1 MSGLASGRAGVVLQ
15 ESLWANIGVSRQ
27 IFRALFLVLILSCF
41 VNILILTSPIYM
53 MQIYDRVLVT
63 SQVDTLIFLS
73 LIGLGALIVMG
84 LIDGARSLMLNRLG
98 RYIDLALREPVLT
111 RTITQS
117 RLRPG
122 NQRKLLEDLST
133 MRNYIGSPA
142 IVPFI
147 DAPWVPFFVVII
159 AMLHPWMGI
168 LAAGSAVLLFGL
180 ALANDL
186 LTRRALRLAYAQHA
200 SAMEFAAAAVQNSEA
215 VLAMG
220 MQPSV
225 ARRYREQIDK
235 MGDMTLHAG
244 DVGSGITAASK
255 VIRTV
260 VQSAALG
267 LGAYLVIRAEMT
279 PGGMIAASIILGR
292 ALAPIEQ
299 TIGSWRQALAAR
311 DGYASVRA
319 QMKDTPVM
327 EEHIGLPM
335 LGGRLTVE
343 NVSLQLP
350 DAPRPVLRN
359 ISFVV
364 EQGTVVALVGPSASG
379 KSTLCRLLVGANTPS
394 AGVVRLDGANIT
406 GLSSEDLQRFVGYLP
421 QSVDLFGGT
430 VSDNIAR
437 LRVPDDAAVVEAARR
452 AGCHEMILRLP
463 KGYET
468 ELGPGGSFLSA
479 GQRQRIG
486 FARALYGDP
495 RLLVLDEPNANL
507 DQDGERVLVEAIAI
521 AKQRKT
527 TVILVSHRTALLRP
541 ADKVAFLR
549 DGVLEQFGNR
559 DEVVL
564 EVGGRNA
571 APPNLTPVVG
581 IAKQGGAS

>member
-1 MSGLASGRAGVVLQ
+1 MGASLQ
-15 ESLWANIGVSRQ
+15 ESLWTELGVSRQ
-27 IFRALFLVLILSCF
+27 IVRALAIVLILSSF

-63 SQVDTLIFLS
+63 SQVDTLIYLS
-73 LIGLGALIVMG
+73 LIGLLSLVVMG
-84 LIDGARSLMLNRLG
+84 LIDGARSFMLNRVG
-98 RYIDLALREPVLT
+98 RYIDLTLREPTLM
-111 RTITQS
+111 RAITLS
-117 RLRPG
+117 RLKPG
-122 NQRKLLEDLST
+122 NQRKLIEDLST

-159 AMLHPWMGI
+159 SLLHPWMGI
-168 LAAGSAVLLFGL
+168 LAAGSAVLLFAL

-186 LTRRALRLAYAQHA
+186 MTRRALRLAQTQHS
-200 SAMEFAAAAVQNSEA
+200 SAMEFADAAIQNSEA

-220 MQPSV
+220 MQPSI

-235 MGDMTLHAG
+235 MGDTTLQAG
-244 DVGSGITAASK
+244 DIGAGIAAVSK
-255 VIRTV
+255 VTRTV

-311 DGYASVRA
+311 DAYTSVKA
-319 QMKDTPVM
+319 QMTNTPVT
-327 EEHIGLPM
+327 EEHISLPT
-335 LGGRLTVE
+335 LRGRLAVE

-350 DAPRPVLRN
+350 GAARPILRN
-359 ISFVV
+359 ISFAV
-364 EQGTVVALVGPSASG
+364 EPGTIVALVGPSASG
-379 KSTLCRLLVGANTPS
+379 KSTLCRVLVGANMPS
-394 AGVVRLDGANIT
+394 IGTVRLDGANIA
-406 GLSSEDLQRFVGYLP
+406 GLSPEDLQRSVGYLP
-421 QSVDLFGGT
+421 QSIDLFAGT

-437 LRVPDDAAVVEAARR
+437 LRVPDEAAVVEAARR

-463 KGYET
+463 NGYET
-468 ELGPGGSFLSA
+468 ELGPRGLFLSA

-495 RLLVLDEPNANL
+495 CLLVLDEPNANL

-521 AKQRKT
+521 ARQRMT

-541 ADKVAFLR
+541 ADKVALLR
-549 DGVLEQFGNR
+549 DGVLERFGDR
-559 DEVVL
+559 SEVVQDA
-564 EVGGRNA
+564 GGQT
-571 APPNLTPVVG
+571 APSNLTP
-581 IAKQGGAS
+581 IAGTVRQGGAS